1 MLNAELINIRQFQ
14 AMNQLAMVKILK
26 KHDKRSGL
34 KYVNYIVPSVDASTQ
49 MLNNRLQRKLHL
61 SGFGEHKHAFQ

>member
-1 MLNAELINIRQFQ
+1 MSRESRRAYEQFLALNAELINIKQFQ

-34 KYVNYIVPSVDASTQ
+34 T
-49 MLNNRLQRKLHL
+49 
-61 SGFGEHKHAFQ
+61 

>member
-1 MLNAELINIRQFQ
+1 MSKESKYVYEQFLALNAELINIKQFQ

-34 KYVNYIVPSVDASTQ
+34 THVSII
-49 MLNNRLQRKLHL
+49 
-61 SGFGEHKHAFQ
+61 